1 MKQKGTKIYNSY
13 VIQYCDARYL
23 YESELKKIN
32 SCNKEISKANEK
44 FSILDTYDKDIM
56 LWYNTY
62 LSVVTATLSY
72 AETHAK
78 QDKKTMEEIGKI
90 LVEEYEENLDELYLK
105 NKLF

>member
-1 MKQKGTKIYNSY
+1 MKQRETKIYNSY
-13 VIQYCDARYL
+13 VIQYYDARYL

-32 SCNKEISKANEK
+32 KCDKEISKANEK
-44 FSILDTYDKDIM
+44 FSILDTYDKDII

-62 LSVVTATLSY
+62 LSVVTVTLSY

-78 QDKKTMEEIGKI
+78 QDKKTMEIIGEI
-90 LVEEYEENLDELYLK
+90 LVEEYKEDLDELYLK